1 MIRINNPRRAAG
13 LALTSAIAGV
23 LLAGCSGMPA
33 GAVASTGTTATIK
46 ADGRAIAKAERNVQA
61 EPRNAAFR
69 AALGTAY
76 LNSGRFASAATTFD
90 DAMKLGDTS
99 PRTVLSLALA
109 QMGQGRMREA
119 AALLND
125 WEGDIAT
132 ADLGLALSLAGQPD
146 RGIHLMSNAIRAGDN
161 TPKMRQN
168 LAYAYALA
176 GRWREARLMAA
187 QDVPADK
194 LGDRI
199 QQWAELSAP
208 EAWHQRIASM
218 LEVPAGV
225 RDQGQP
231 AMLALNN
238 APGIEQLVAE
248 AGAQTHP
255 AAAAHGELPPLALQ
269 AVAPPAPPPYRGP
282 ETAELPPLQTA
293 AAPSAAPPVAVA
305 ARPAAKPRPSATFEA
320 AFAAPTPAAPK
331 AAPAPRDGAPRASSQ
346 AAKVG
351 PASHDTQPA
360 AAVARAAPAAAGS
373 HRVQLGSFATEQG
386 ARRAW
391 NIYVKQHPELAS
403 HQMVISEA
411 VVSGKRFWRV
421 AAAGFGPRDS
431 SAMCGKVKSRGH
443 GCIAYAQGRPLPGA
457 VDTPIRMAR
466 R

>member
-13 LALTSAIAGV
+13 LALTSALAGV
-23 LLAGCSGMPA
+23 LLAGCAGMPA
-33 GAVASTGTTATIK
+33 GPVASAGTTATIK
-46 ADGRAIAKAERNVQA
+46 ADSRAIAKAERNVQA

-69 AALGTAY
+69 AALGAAY
-76 LNSGRFASAATTFD
+76 MDSGRFASAATTFD

-119 AALLND
+119 ASLLNE
-125 WEGDIAT
+125 WEDDIAT
-132 ADLGLALSLAGQPD
+132 ADIGLALSLAGQPD

-208 EAWHQRIASM
+208 EAWHHRIATM
-218 LEVPAGV
+218 LDVPAGV

-238 APGIEQLVAE
+238 ASDVEQLVAE
-248 AGAQTHP
+248 ATAQVP
-255 AAAAHGELPPLALQ
+255 PAPPVRGELPALASAAATPAHGSAAAPVREQAGAELPPLRPAVQ
-269 AVAPPAPPPYRGP
+269 ASAAPVAPPAPPR
-282 ETAELPPLQTA
+282 LR
-293 AAPSAAPPVAVA
+293 SAG
-305 ARPAAKPRPSATFEA
+305 FEA
-320 AFAAPTPAAPK
+320 AFAAPAPTPPVVAAAARDGGQRATGPAAKIDPVH
-331 AAPAPRDGAPRASSQ
+331 AAPA
-346 AAKVG
+346 
-351 PASHDTQPA
+351 
-360 AAVARAAPAAAGS
+360 VARTTLAAPGS

-391 NIYVKQHPELAS
+391 NIYVKQHPELAG

>member
-1 MIRINNPRRAAG
+1 MTRITNPRRVTG
-13 LALTSAIAGV
+13 LALTSALAGV
-23 LLAGCSGMPA
+23 LLAGCSGLPT
-33 GAVASTGTTATIK
+33 GPVASAGVSATSR
-46 ADGRAIAKAERNVQA
+46 ADSRAIANAERHVQA
-61 EPRNAAFR
+61 ESRNAAFR
-69 AALGTAY
+69 AALGAAY
-76 LNSGRFASAATTFD
+76 MDSGRFASAATTFD

-119 AALLND
+119 ATLLNQ

-132 ADLGLALSLAGQPD
+132 ADLGLALALAGQPD
-146 RGIHLMSNAIRAGDN
+146 RGIHLMSSAIRAGDN

-176 GRWREARLMAA
+176 GRWREARLMAS

-194 LGDRI
+194 VGDRI

-208 EAWHQRIASM
+208 EAWQQRIATM
-218 LEVPAGV
+218 LSVPAGI

-238 APGIEQLVAE
+238 ASGVEQLVAE
-248 AGAQTHP
+248 ASAQTQP
-255 AAAAHGELPPLALQ
+255 AAPMHGELPPLAAQ
-269 AVAPPAPPPYRGP
+269 VVAPPAPPPYRGDDKV
-282 ETAELPPLQTA
+282 ELPPLRPV
-293 AAPSAAPPVAVA
+293 AAPAVA
-305 ARPAAKPRPSATFEA
+305 AAVHPAPKPSASANFER
-320 AFAAPTPAAPK
+320 AFAAPVHASGALESVAQDATRFARSPATK
-331 AAPAPRDGAPRASSQ
+331 AA
-346 AAKVG
+346 
-351 PASHDTQPA
+351 QPSEKP
-360 AAVARAAPAAAGS
+360 ARATHQAAGS

-391 NIYVKQHPELAS
+391 NIYVRNHPELAG
-403 HQMVISEA
+403 HEMVISEA
-411 VVSGKRFWRV
+411 VVNGKRFWRV
-421 AAAGFGPRDS
+421 AAAGFGRTDS
-431 SAMCGKVKSRGH
+431 SALCGRVKARGQ